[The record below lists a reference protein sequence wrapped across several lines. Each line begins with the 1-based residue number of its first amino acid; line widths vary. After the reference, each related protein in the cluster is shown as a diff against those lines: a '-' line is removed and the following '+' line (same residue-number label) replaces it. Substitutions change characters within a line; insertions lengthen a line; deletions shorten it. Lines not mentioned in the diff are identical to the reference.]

1 MPVVPSNTF
10 LNANLKE
17 LEVSGSIKLGNKTI
31 TKLLDSADVS
41 SISGSGGGGSGG
53 IDSAA
58 TIALIDSA
66 YVQSRQTA
74 VGSSGTD
81 SATVISLIDSAHVQ
95 LRQTPQDFSYSSLT
109 GTPSLVSD
117 FTNDANYLDS
127 TTVTGVIDAAYIQS
141 NQTTYDFL
149 DSTEAIALI
158 DSAYIQAR
166 QITYA
171 DSSYVTA
178 QINALIDGAPGTLDT
193 LNEIAAALNDDDS
206 AYSTLVGL
214 INAKSDL
221 DSANVSSIITNNVDS
236 AYIQLRQTTYDF
248 LDSSEV
254 ISLIDS
260 AYIQLRQTTYDF
272 LDSSEVISL
281 IDSAYVQLR
290 QTSGGGASVT
300 SSDSAPSSPSSG
312 DLWFDTTDTTLYV
325 YYVDSSSSQWISVSG
340 DFFGLDSAGAIQ
352 LIDSAYIAARTT
364 AGTDSA
370 AIISL
375 IDSAYVQARQTTY
388 DFLDSAEAIA
398 LIDSAYIS
406 DRFPTG
412 GSSTAILPFAFGRV
426 ISTSN
431 ASGNGISW
439 SNWNSGSSTLDFAFN
454 TAQPNTDYFIVTDNE
469 FGDDINVSISSK
481 TVNGFTASFYD
492 DNGSNVTP
500 NSSRPFGFII
510 YGSNPTQRI
519 AGYAGNFIDSSNAIA
534 LIDSA
539 YVQARQTT
547 YDFLDSAEAIALIDS
562 AYVQSRQTTYDFL
575 DSSEAIALIDSAYVQ
590 ARQTI
595 YTNANFADSAFV
607 TTQINNLIDGA
618 PGTLDTLNEIAAALN
633 DDDSAYNTL
642 VTLIGTKS
650 DLDSADAITLIDSA
664 YVQAR
669 QITYDFLDS
678 SEAINLIDSSYV
690 QARQTTYDFLD
701 SAETISLIDSAYIE
715 TRRPAET
722 IFNVINSGASAYAFS
737 GDGFPSSANN
747 PTIYLTR
754 GKTYKFAV
762 NASGHPFLIRLSSG
776 GSTYSDGVTNNGA
789 ETGNVIFTVPM
800 DAPNTLVYQCQ
811 YHSGMVGDIKIFN
824 EDSFLDSSDAIS
836 LVDSAYVQSRQIT
849 YDFLD
854 SSEVISLIDS
864 AYVQARQTSG
874 GSTFDSA
881 AAIELIDSAYVQ
893 ARQTSGGGGGAS
905 VTSSDAAPSSPSAGD
920 LWYDTTDGS
929 LNIYYTDSSSSQW
942 VNTSGTSGGAVVTI
956 SDTAPSN
963 PASGNLWYDSLT
975 GFMYIY
981 YNDGSSAQWVSI
993 SGYASGGSTN
1003 SYVEATSSIT
1013 ALANKKY
1020 IVDTSSAIT
1029 ITLPAVPSFGDEV
1042 KIIDGTNNAGTNN
1055 ITINRNSNKIL
1066 GADSDFIIDVN
1077 RTAVDLVYY
1086 NATQGWIISG
1096 NT

>member
-41 SISGSGGGGSGG
+41 SISGSGGG
-53 IDSAA
+53 
-58 TIALIDSA
+58 
-66 YVQSRQTA
+66 
-74 VGSSGTD
+74 TD
-81 SATVISLIDSAHVQ
+81 SATVINLIDSAHVQ

-221 DSANVSSIITNNVDS
+221 DSANVSSIITNTIDSAYVQARQTTYDFLDSSEVISLIDS

-260 AYIQLRQTTYDF
+260 AYVQLRQTTYDF

-340 DFFGLDSAGAIQ
+340 DFFGLDSASAIQ

-469 FGDDINVSISSK
+469 FADDINVSISSK

-519 AGYAGNFIDSSNAIA
+519 AGYTGNFIDSSNAIA

-642 VTLIGTKS
+642 VTLIGTKT
-650 DLDSADAITLIDSA
+650 DFDSADAITLIDSA
-664 YVQAR
+664 Y
-669 QITYDFLDS
+669 I
-678 SEAINLIDSSYV
+678 
-690 QARQTTYDFLD
+690 
-701 SAETISLIDSAYIE
+701 
-715 TRRPAET
+715 
-722 IFNVINSGASAYAFS
+722 
-737 GDGFPSSANN
+737 
-747 PTIYLTR
+747 
-754 GKTYKFAV
+754 
-762 NASGHPFLIRLSSG
+762 
-776 GSTYSDGVTNNGA
+776 
-789 ETGNVIFTVPM
+789 
-800 DAPNTLVYQCQ
+800 
-811 YHSGMVGDIKIFN
+811 
-824 EDSFLDSSDAIS
+824 
-836 LVDSAYVQSRQIT
+836 
-849 YDFLD
+849 
-854 SSEVISLIDS
+854 
-864 AYVQARQTSG
+864 
-874 GSTFDSA
+874 
-881 AAIELIDSAYVQ
+881 Q

-920 LWYDTTDGS
+920 LWYDTTDGT

-942 VNTSGTSGGAVVTI
+942 VSTSGTSGGAVVTI

-963 PASGNLWYDSLT
+963 PTSGNLWFNSANAT
-975 GFMYIY
+975 MYVY
-981 YNDGSSAQWVSI
+981 YNDGSSSQWVSI

-1029 ITLPAVPSFGDEV
+1029 ITLPSSPSLGDEIKV
-1042 KIIDGTNNAGTNN
+1042 IDGTSNAGTNN

-1086 NATQGWIISG
+1086 NTTQGWIISG